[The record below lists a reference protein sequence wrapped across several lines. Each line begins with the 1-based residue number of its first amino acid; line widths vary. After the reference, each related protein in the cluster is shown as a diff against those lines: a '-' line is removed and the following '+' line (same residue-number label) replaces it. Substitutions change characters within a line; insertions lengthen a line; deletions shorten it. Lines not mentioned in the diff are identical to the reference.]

1 MDCAYVEKMFGD
13 CKYVYRKYL
22 YIYIQYI
29 LYTYITKYEVNIVLL
44 GAARFP
50 VHGIL
55 LLG

>member
-1 MDCAYVEKMFGD
+1 MLKKCLVIVNMYIENI
-13 CKYVYRKYL
+13 YI